1 MNKKIPVYFFVF
13 SIFIL
18 KVNIISAQADT
29 VSIDIDIKK
38 SAGPFTPLWSF
49 FGYDEANYTIMKNGK
64 KLLSELAALS
74 TNPVYV
80 RVHNLLT
87 TGDGKAALKWSST
100 NVYTEDIN
108 GNPVYNW
115 TVVDSIFD
123 VFINRSIK
131 PIAEIGFMPEALS
144 VKPKPYRHHWK
155 PGVPYDSIYTPLD
168 YITFHAKGEP
178 AVVNNSVQMNMAVQ
192 LQDVAKGFEI
202 INTFPSLKRLPVI
215 IGEFDPEGCAACSVQ
230 FSPQNAYRNGTMYSS
245 YTAASFAQLYA
256 MGKKYNV
263 NLTGAVSWSF
273 EFENQPWFAGFRDL
287 ATNGVDKPVLNVF
300 RMFGMMKGNM
310 LEINNSNTI
319 PIEKIIDSSVRGDNP
334 YVNALATLD
343 AHNIY
348 IMLWNYHDDDSKKTD
363 ALIKIELQQ
372 LPAVNVTV
380 RCFLVDE
387 EHSNSY
393 TLWQKM
399 GSPQQVSEEKF
410 SELKKA
416 AQLQKTGEDKQLK
429 VLNGTINYQLNLAG
443 QGVALLKVS
452 F

>member
-49 FGYDEANYTIMKNGK
+49 FGYDEANYTTMKNGK

-155 PGVPYDSIYTPLD
+155 PGVPYDSIYTGWAYPPD
-168 YITFHAKGEP
+168 NYNKW
-178 AVVNNSVQMNMAVQ
+178 SQ
-192 LQDVAKGFEI
+192 L
-202 INTFPSLKRLPVI
+202 
-215 IGEFDPEGCAACSVQ
+215 
-230 FSPQNAYRNGTMYSS
+230 
-245 YTAASFAQLYA
+245 
-256 MGKKYNV
+256 
-263 NLTGAVSWSF
+263 
-273 EFENQPWFAGFRDL
+273 
-287 ATNGVDKPVLNVF
+287 
-300 RMFGMMKGNM
+300 
-310 LEINNSNTI
+310 
-319 PIEKIIDSSVRGDNP
+319 
-334 YVNALATLD
+334 
-343 AHNIY
+343 IY
-348 IMLWNYHDDDSKKTD
+348 
-363 ALIKIELQQ
+363 
-372 LPAVNVTV
+372 
-380 RCFLVDE
+380 
-387 EHSNSY
+387 
-393 TLWQKM
+393 
-399 GSPQQVSEEKF
+399 
-410 SELKKA
+410 
-416 AQLQKTGEDKQLK
+416 
-429 VLNGTINYQLNLAG
+429 
-443 QGVALLKVS
+443 
-452 F
+452 